1 MGVWG
6 DVLFFDHRARRR
18 TTIARSLSPSAFL
31 RLSVLVC
38 TVSCSDDGGSLRLVG
53 SVERTLIEL
62 SAATSEVIVS
72 LPVERGRHVRAGETV
87 VKLDPTLV
95 EAEVAR
101 VEAEVAGAR
110 TGQAVTR
117 HDLARARELHR
128 GKIVSA
134 DQLEHAELAW
144 DEASAKLKEAEAR
157 RAMARKRLADLT
169 IESPAPGV
177 VDQIPYDLGERV
189 PAGAVVAV
197 VLQDEDPWVRVWVPE
212 RAVARLSATMAADVE
227 IDGLPHAL
235 RGRILDVAREPEFTP
250 HYALTERERGHL
262 VYETRVRIEDAP
274 PGLRPGAAATVVI
287 PLEAGE
293 EAAS

>member
-1 MGVWG
+1 
-6 DVLFFDHRARRR
+6 
-18 TTIARSLSPSAFL
+18 
-31 RLSVLVC
+31 
-38 TVSCSDDGGSLRLVG
+38 VSCSDDANSLRLIG
-53 SVERTLIEL
+53 SVERTLVEL

-72 LPVERGRHVRAGETV
+72 LPVERGRHVQAGETV

-117 HDLARARELHR
+117 HDFARARDLHR
-128 GKIVSA
+128 DKIVSA

-144 DEASAKLKEAEAR
+144 EEASAKLKEAEAR
-157 RAMARKRLADLT
+157 LVMARKRLADLT
-169 IESPAPGV
+169 IASPVAGV

-197 VLQDEDPWVRVWVPE
+197 VLQDEEPWVRVWVPE
-212 RAVARLSATMAADVE
+212 RVVARLSAAMTAE
-227 IDGLPHAL
+227 IDIDGFPRAM
-235 RGRILDVAREPEFTP
+235 RGTILDVAREPEFTP

-262 VYETRVRIEDAP
+262 VYEARVRIDDAP
-274 PGLRPGAAATVVI
+274 AELRPGAAATVVI
-287 PLEAGE
+287 RLDGA